1 MFVCLFVCFF
11 IMDKIQTENF
21 PNMGEKKTV
30 TQVQEAHRIQY
41 RINPRRNRPKHKFM
55 RLTKF
60 KYKEKI
66 LKGYQVIFQQK
77 FFLRERYD
85 MPKAMKGKY

>member
-30 TQVQEAHRIQY
+30 TQVQEVQSLIQD
-41 RINPRRNRPKHKFM
+41 RPREEHCETHVNQVDIK
-55 RLTKF
+55 TK
-60 KYKEKI
+60 KN
-66 LKGYQVIFQQK
+66 LKAIRKKQQIT
-77 FFLRERYD
+77 
-85 MPKAMKGKY
+85 